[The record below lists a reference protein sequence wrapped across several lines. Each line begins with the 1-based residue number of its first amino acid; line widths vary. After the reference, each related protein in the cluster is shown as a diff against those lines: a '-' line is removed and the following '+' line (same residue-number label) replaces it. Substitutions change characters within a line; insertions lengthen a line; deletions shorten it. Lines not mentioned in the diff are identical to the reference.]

1 MAMSMSDLS
10 RLVVIIV
17 CRRGAIQHTTL
28 LLIEFVRKAV
38 INLPLFPSL
47 VSSAGGAVPSRAV
60 ASRKT
65 LCTLFAQVLFKKD
78 SVSRVALVNRI
89 RKITDKRHQ
98 SDGEVND
105 HIHQHHPAQSR
116 RKSTLNTITCS
127 DHHHGK
133 GSVTSIT
140 DTITEISLSY
150 WNLLMFDDPLTMER
164 DQSHFPNQN
173 EYHTN

>member
-1 MAMSMSDLS
+1 MGMSDLS

-28 LLIEFVRKAV
+28 LLIKFVRKAV

-47 VSSAGGAVPSRAV
+47 VSSTGRAVPSRAV
-60 ASRKT
+60 APREA
-65 LCTLFAQVLFKKD
+65 LCTLFAQVLLKKNG
-78 SVSRVALVNRI
+78 VSRVALVNGI
-89 RKITDKRHQ
+89 RKITNKRHQ

-105 HIHQHHPAQSR
+105 HIHHHHPAQSR

-133 GSVTSIT
+133 GGVTSIA
-140 DTITEISLSY
+140 DTITEISFSY
-150 WNLLMFDDPLTMER
+150 WNILMFDDPLTMER
-164 DQSHFPNQN
+164 DQSHFPSQT